1 MSTLTILKKITKGAE
16 LVVLP
21 RKEYVRLLNARI
33 IPEYQATAREK
44 KVLAQARKNRAA
56 GKFLTLDE
64 LRQKLGFAD

>member
-16 LVVLP
+16 PVVLT
-21 RKEYVRLLNARI
+21 REEYERLLSARI
-33 IPEYQATAREK
+33 IPEYQATAHEK

-64 LRQKLGFAD
+64 LRQKLGCTD